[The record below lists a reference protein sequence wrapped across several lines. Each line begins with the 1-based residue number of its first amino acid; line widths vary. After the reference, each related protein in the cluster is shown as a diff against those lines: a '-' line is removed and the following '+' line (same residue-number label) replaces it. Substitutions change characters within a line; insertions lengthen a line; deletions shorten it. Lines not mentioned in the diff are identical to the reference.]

1 MENRKKITVLLL
13 LLSVAFSLAVA
24 HQSDES
30 SAEATE
36 TNLDNQESSH
46 APQTA
51 QRRHGIFPSGS
62 ALHYHQPA
70 TTGYAYAAKSYYTP
84 VVKYPVYKTYATAA
98 AATPLH
104 QHVHAYARPQYS
116 LQHGGASVSSYN
128 VNYPRYPLHRPV
140 LRAVVPQYHYPS
152 TYLKPTVHSAPGFF
166 APAPIAPVAPI
177 IPQKPIIPI
186 AFNPVLPTAARPIV
200 YPQQA
205 VFNPSILAGLNPQLI
220 PVSVSNGAVFAN
232 YPSLAPT
239 PIAPS
244 SWKPIAAPTFPTT
257 IVQRP
262 SISIL
267 PPLGAPSAT
276 VATFADHIS
285 FNGQQHHHQFA
296 QHVPSTAVT
305 VSSASTPV
313 LSDSHDHHQQQH
325 FLPSGTNDCVC
336 RSFSQI
342 E

>member
-1 MENRKKITVLLL
+1 MESRKKITVLLL
-13 LLSVAFSLAVA
+13 LSVVFSLAVA
-24 HQSDES
+24 HKSEES
-30 SAEATE
+30 SAEAE
-36 TNLDNQESSH
+36 TDLDNQESSH

-84 VVKYPVYKTYATAA
+84 VVKYPVYKTYAA

-116 LQHGGASVSSYN
+116 LHHGGASVSSYN
-128 VNYPRYPLHRPV
+128 VNYPRYPLYRPV
-140 LRAVVPQYHYPS
+140 LKAVVPQYHPT

-186 AFNPVLPTAARPIV
+186 AFNPVLPTAARPFV

-220 PVSVSNGAVFAN
+220 PVSVSNDAVFAN
-232 YPSLAPT
+232 YPTLAPT

-244 SWKPIAAPTFPTT
+244 AWKPIAAPTFPTT

-267 PPLGAPSAT
+267 PPLGAPSST
-276 VATFADHIS
+276 VATFADPI
-285 FNGQQHHHQFA
+285 FQGHHHQFA
-296 QHVPSTAVT
+296 QHVPSTAVS
-305 VSSASTPV
+305 VSASTPV
-313 LSDSHDHHQQQH
+313 LSDSHDHHQQH
-325 FLPSGTNDCVC
+325 FLPSGTIDSLPLICAD
-336 RSFSQI
+336 
-342 E
+342 